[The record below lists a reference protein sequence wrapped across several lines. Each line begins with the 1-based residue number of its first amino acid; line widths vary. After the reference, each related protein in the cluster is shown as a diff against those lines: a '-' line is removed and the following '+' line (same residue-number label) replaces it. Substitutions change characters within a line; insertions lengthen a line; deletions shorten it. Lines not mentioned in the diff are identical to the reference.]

1 MKNDDSQLRF
11 ALSSERGMLAFNTGQ
26 SDPDCRRGCPACT
39 DRSILAWVEVAGS
52 GAGSER

>member
-26 SDPDCRRGCPACT
+26 SDPDCRCGCPACT

>member
-1 MKNDDSQLRF
+1 MMTV
-11 ALSSERGMLAFNTGQ
+11 SSGLPCLLKREMLAFNTGQ
-26 SDPDCRRGCPACT
+26 SDPDCRCGCPACT